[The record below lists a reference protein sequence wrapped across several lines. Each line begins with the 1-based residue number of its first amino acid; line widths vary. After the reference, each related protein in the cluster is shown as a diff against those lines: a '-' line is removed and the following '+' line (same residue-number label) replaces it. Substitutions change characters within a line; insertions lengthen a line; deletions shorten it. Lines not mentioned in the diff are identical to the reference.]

1 MKRFAAISLLPL
13 LLLTVPSPAQG
24 TLEEDLVRL
33 DNTLEM
39 AGDFVS
45 NHEARTAALR
55 SLLDSRDLSPAEAF
69 DLYGQL
75 FRAEFTYRFDN
86 AMEAADR
93 KLEAASAL
101 KDKAKMSEANVD
113 RAMLFCI
120 AGMYLEAMQASAQ
133 IDTSCLSG
141 APLIQY
147 YNFQQRF
154 FYDFREY
161 TRNDGESDSL
171 PEKVRYYRRRII
183 DETGPDD
190 PLHQL
195 MTVRELIDEGGL
207 AAADSLG
214 TMFLAG
220 MDPYSHEFAELA
232 YYEATIC
239 RDLGRQEEMMG
250 WFARSAVGDIRSA
263 TKDNGSLQSLAV
275 ELLNSGRDIDRA
287 FRYTQFSLDDALFF
301 NARLRPWQIAQSLPA
316 IENAYNSS
324 RAAQERQ
331 TRRLNIALLV
341 LALVLLAALTVLL
354 VIYARQRRIQ
364 KQVREVN
371 TRLQAAMSDLSQAN
385 AAKEEYLG
393 LFLTMCSSYIDKL
406 KKFMTM
412 SQIDAELRNFYKTF
426 DNAFLQLYPDFVEK
440 FNALLVPEARI
451 ELKKDELLNTELRI
465 FAVIKLGITQSS
477 HIATLLRY
485 SVNTI
490 YNYRAQVKNAAID
503 GKENFEERVKA
514 I

>member
-1 MKRFAAISLLPL
+1 MHRLPAIVSSL
-13 LLLTVPSPAQG
+13 LLLSPIAVSAQG
-24 TLEEDLVRL
+24 GLEEDLVRL
-33 DNTLEM
+33 DRTIEM

-45 NHEARTAALR
+45 NHEAKTAALK
-55 SLLDSRDLSPAEAF
+55 SLLENRDIKPAEAF

-75 FRAEFTYRFDN
+75 FDAEFTYRFDN
-86 AMEAADR
+86 VKEAVDQ
-93 KLEAASAL
+93 KAAAAAAL
-101 KDKAKMSEANVD
+101 KDRSKISEANVN
-113 RAMLFCI
+113 RAMLFCV
-120 AGMYLEAMQASAQ
+120 AGMYLEATQAFAQ
-133 IDTSCLSG
+133 IDSTCLQGSQ
-141 APLIQY
+141 LIDY
-147 YNFQQRF
+147 YNFRQRF
-154 FYDFREY
+154 LYDFREY
-161 TRNDGESDSL
+161 TRNDEEQNSL
-171 PEKVRYYRRRII
+171 PGKVRYYRRRII
-183 DETGPDD
+183 EETSPDN
-190 PLHQL
+190 PLNQL
-195 MTVRELIDEGGL
+195 MTVRELIDEGEL
-207 AAADSLG
+207 EAADSLCTG
-214 TMFLAG
+214 FLAG
-220 MDPYSHEFAELA
+220 LDPYSHEFAEMA
-232 YYEATIC
+232 YYEATVC
-239 RDLGRQEEMMG
+239 RELGRQEDMMG

-263 TKDNGSLQSLAV
+263 TRDNGSLQSLAV
-275 ELLNSGRDIDRA
+275 ELLNAGRDIERA

-316 IENAYNSS
+316 IENAYNAT
-324 RAAQERQ
+324 RAAQEKQ
-331 TRRLNIALLV
+331 ARRLNIALLA
-341 LALVLLAALTVLL
+341 LALFLLAAVTFLL
-354 VIYARQRRIQ
+354 ITYIRQKRIQ
-364 KQVREVN
+364 KQVKEVN

-412 SQIDAELRNFYKTF
+412 SQIDAELKNFYKTF

-490 YNYRAQVKNAAID
+490 YNYRAQIKNSAIE
-503 GKENFEERVKA
+503 GKDSFEDRVKA

>member
-1 MKRFAAISLLPL
+1 VNRIAAILVTI
-13 LLLTVPSPAQG
+13 LLTAGVYAQG
-24 TLEEDLVRL
+24 TLEEDLLRL
-33 DNTLEM
+33 DRALEM
-39 AGDFVS
+39 AGDYVS

-55 SLLDSRDLSPAEAF
+55 SLLDARDLSPAEAF

-86 AMEAADR
+86 AKEAADGR
-93 KLEAASAL
+93 AEAAAAL
-101 KDKAKMSEANVD
+101 KDRAKVSEANVD
-113 RAMLFCI
+113 RAMLFCV

-133 IDTSCLSG
+133 IDTACLTG
-141 APLIQY
+141 TPLIQY
-147 YNFQQRF
+147 YNFRQRF
-154 FYDFREY
+154 LYDFREY
-161 TRNDGESDSL
+161 TRNDEERDSL
-171 PEKVRYYRRRII
+171 PGKVRYYRRRII
-183 DETGPDD
+183 EETAPDE

-195 MTVRELIDEGGL
+195 MAVRELIDEGDL
-207 AAADSLG
+207 PAADSLG
-214 TMFLAG
+214 TLFLSG
-220 MDPYSHEFAELA
+220 LDPYSHEFAELA

-239 RDLGRQEEMMG
+239 RDMGRQEDMMG

-263 TKDNGSLQSLAV
+263 TRDNGSLQSLAV
-275 ELLNSGRDIDRA
+275 ELLNAGRDIERA

-316 IENAYNSS
+316 IENAYNSA
-324 RAAQERQ
+324 REAQEQRA
-331 TRRLNIALLV
+331 RRLNMALLV
-341 LALVLLAALTVLL
+341 LAVILLAALAFLL
-354 VIYARQRRIQ
+354 AMYTRQRRIQ

-371 TRLQAAMSDLSQAN
+371 RRLQAAMSDLSQAN

-503 GKENFEERVKA
+503 GKDSFEERVKA

>member
-13 LLLTVPSPAQG
+13 LLLTVPAPAQG

-33 DNTLEM
+33 DKTLEM

-45 NHEARTAALR
+45 NHEAKTAALR
-55 SLLDSRDLSPAEAF
+55 SLLGSHDLSPAEAF

-86 AMEAADR
+86 AKEAADH
-93 KLEAASAL
+93 KAEAAAAM
-101 KDKAKMSEANVD
+101 KDRAKVSEANVD

-120 AGMYLEAMQASAQ
+120 AGMYLEAMQASSQ
-133 IDTSCLSG
+133 IDTTCLSG

-161 TRNDGESDSL
+161 TRNDEESDSL

-195 MTVRELIDEGGL
+195 MTVRELIDEGEL
-207 AAADSLG
+207 AEADSLG
-214 TMFLAG
+214 TLFLAG
-220 MDPYSHEFAELA
+220 LDPYSHEFAELA

-239 RDLGRQEEMMG
+239 RELGRQEEMMG

-275 ELLNSGRDIDRA
+275 ELLNSGRDVDRA
-287 FRYTQFSLDDALFF
+287 FRYTQFSLEDALFF

-490 YNYRAQVKNAAID
+490 YNYRAQVKDAAID
-503 GKENFEERVKA
+503 GKENFEDRVKA

>member
-1 MKRFAAISLLPL
+1 MSRVAIILSLAL
-13 LLLTVPSPAQG
+13 LLLPAALRAQEG
-24 TLEEDLVRL
+24 LEEDLVRL
-33 DNTLEM
+33 DRTIEL

-45 NHEARTAALR
+45 NHESKTSALK
-55 SLLDSRDLSPAEAF
+55 SLLEARGLSPAEAF
-69 DLYGQL
+69 DLHRQL
-75 FRAEFTYRFDN
+75 FRTEFTYRFDN
-86 AMEAADR
+86 AKEAADNMAELAVLLKDR
-93 KLEAASAL
+93 ALEA
-101 KDKAKMSEANVD
+101 EAQVD

-120 AGMYLEAMQASAQ
+120 AGMYLESMQAAAQ
-133 IDTSCLSG
+133 IDTTCLKG
-141 APLIQY
+141 APLIDY

-154 FYDFREY
+154 NYDFQEY
-161 TRNDGESDSL
+161 TRSEEDRTSM
-171 PEKVRYYRRRII
+171 PARVKYYRQRILEET
-183 DETGPDD
+183 DESAPV
-190 PLHQL
+190 HQL
-195 MTVRELIDEGGL
+195 MTVRELYDDGL
-207 AAADSLG
+207 LAKADSLCTIYLG
-214 TMFLAG
+214 AL
-220 MDPYSHEFAELA
+220 DPNSHEFAELA

-239 RDLGRQEEMMG
+239 RDLGRQEDMMR

-275 ELLNSGRDIDRA
+275 ELLNSGRDIERA
-287 FRYTQFSLDDALFF
+287 FSYTQFSLQDALFF
-301 NARLRPWQIAQSLPA
+301 NARLRPWQIALSLPA
-316 IENAYNSS
+316 IENAYNSA
-324 RAAQERQ
+324 RAVHEQRA
-331 TRRLNIALLV
+331 RRLNIALLA
-341 LALVLLAALTVLL
+341 LALVLLAAMTLL
-354 VIYARQRRIQ
+354 LILYARQRRIQ
-364 KQVREVN
+364 GQIKEMN

-385 AAKEEYLG
+385 AAKEEYIG

-412 SQIDAELRNFYKTF
+412 SQIDAELKNFYKTF

-490 YNYRAQVKNAAID
+490 YNYRAQVKNSAIE
-503 GKENFEERVKA
+503 GKDSFEDRVKA

>member
-13 LLLTVPSPAQG
+13 LLLTVPAPAQG

-33 DNTLEM
+33 DKTLEM

-45 NHEARTAALR
+45 NHEAKTAALR
-55 SLLDSRDLSPAEAF
+55 SLLGSHDLSPAEAF

-86 AMEAADR
+86 AKEAADH
-93 KLEAASAL
+93 KAEAAAAL
-101 KDKAKMSEANVD
+101 KDRAKVSEANVD

-133 IDTSCLSG
+133 IDTTCLSG

-161 TRNDGESDSL
+161 TRNDEESDSL

-195 MTVRELIDEGGL
+195 MTVRELIDEGEL
-207 AAADSLG
+207 AEADSLG
-214 TMFLAG
+214 TLFLAG
-220 MDPYSHEFAELA
+220 LDPYSHEFAELA

-239 RDLGRQEEMMG
+239 RELGRQEEMMG

-275 ELLNSGRDIDRA
+275 ELLNSGRDVDRA
-287 FRYTQFSLDDALFF
+287 FRYTQFSLEDALFF

-354 VIYARQRRIQ
+354 VIYTRQRRIQ

-490 YNYRAQVKNAAID
+490 YNYRAQVKNAAIN
-503 GKENFEERVKA
+503 GKENFEDRVKA

>member
-1 MKRFAAISLLPL
+1 MERIAVILLLPL
-13 LLLTVPSPAQG
+13 ILLTVPAPAQG

-33 DNTLEM
+33 DKTLEM

-45 NHEARTAALR
+45 NHEAKTAALR

-86 AMEAADR
+86 AKEAADR
-93 KLEAASAL
+93 KAEAAAAL
-101 KDKAKMSEANVD
+101 KDRAKESEANVD

-133 IDTSCLSG
+133 IDTTCLSG
-141 APLIQY
+141 PQLIQY

-154 FYDFREY
+154 LYDFREY
-161 TRNDGESDSL
+161 TRNDEESGSL

-183 DETGPDD
+183 EETVPDD

-195 MTVRELIDEGGL
+195 MTVRELIDEGDL
-207 AAADSLG
+207 TTADSLG
-214 TMFLAG
+214 TLFLSG
-220 MDPYSHEFAELA
+220 LDPYSHEFAELA

-239 RDLGRQEEMMG
+239 RDLGRQEDMMG
-250 WFARSAVGDIRSA
+250 WFARSAIGDIRSA
-263 TKDNGSLQSLAV
+263 TRDNGSLQSLAV
-275 ELLNSGRDIDRA
+275 ELLNSGKDIDRA
-287 FRYTQFSLDDALFF
+287 FRYTRFSLDDALFF
-301 NARLRPWQIAQSLPA
+301 NARLRPWQIALSLPA

-412 SQIDAELRNFYKTF
+412 SQIDSELRNFYKTF

-503 GKENFEERVKA
+503 GKENFEDRVKA